1 MSQLLRMRPVVTVA
15 VVCVCSVS
23 IASAQTETIFFGQG
37 TDLQNDVFPV
47 GDDFGDEF
55 DLARFGVDGLN
66 DFDVGDSPPLNLAFS
81 NPWDDDINTGG
92 LQDAPGLTEDWSSV
106 IDEGDNNP
114 IFDTKYLRVGS
125 SGSAAGPLS
134 LNLDEA
140 ATGFGFYGAEI
151 GPQGIQVEV
160 SNAGAPVGNWWINHD
175 GSGDPFFW
183 GVVTDADFDQVQIG
197 TGDFGGF
204 AIDAPRMWLA
214 PVPPANPMPG
224 WYARSNVAN
233 SDFQDGGGSLN
244 DWTAH
249 TATSTDTAEAIDQ
262 GGGNHAAVLHAQ
274 GNDPGGGYVRGTT
287 RVEQTVY
294 IPLDATR
301 VAFVYRTEETEG
313 GTDDLEARVGL
324 GRTWATQWDTLAE
337 RADWTEGELVIEH
350 HRKGKAREVQF
361 EVAEGEGGSE
371 AGDWM
376 ALYAD
381 WIHVD
386 GTPCDYSHAEWH
398 STTGGDFNTPASW
411 STGEVPV
418 NQWDGGATAF
428 VKATDVTLPDVGEPF
443 TPVMVNG
450 SHFVNEFWCNR
461 GSDTSPG
468 LVIASGGVLETWE
481 ATEVEDGGHMVVQPG
496 GRYVAEQSFAVKY
509 GGQAHL
515 IGTGERNN
523 SGDIAVGHRAYIGH
537 DGRLYVTDA
546 TFKADSG
553 LSVYGDTSM
562 AEFTSSDP
570 GVTETVLVL
579 NDVYI
584 RGATVLFGE
593 GTRTE
598 LDDDFKIRANSGAP
612 ANIQFDGTL
621 YMGGDFLV
629 EEGTDLTHVDFSNAD
644 VIFHNDDDSLL
655 EVRGTEAAPFNV
667 GRLELESG
675 NLTLVGDSNGYLH
688 VEELVLGDPT
698 STLDLGGMKLAY
710 GSFAG
715 DDGQVTNGAFVPE
728 PATLALLG
736 PGSFVLL
743 RRRRG

>member
-1 MSQLLRMRPVVTVA
+1 MRRLGLLTA
-15 VVCVCSVS
+15 TLA
-23 IASAQTETIFFGQG
+23 ISALLTGAARAETAFFGQG
-37 TDLQNDVFPV
+37 ALEDDVFPV
-47 GDDFGDEF
+47 AADFGGAF
-55 DLARFGVDGLN
+55 DDDALFGVDGLN

-81 NPWDDDINTGG
+81 NPWGDDINTGV
-92 LQDAPGLTEDWSSV
+92 LQDAPGLTDDWSSF

-125 SGSAAGPLS
+125 SGSEAGPLS

-160 SNAGAPVGNWWINHD
+160 SNAGAPVGSWWIEHD
-175 GSGDPFFW
+175 GSHDPFFW

-214 PVPPANPMPG
+214 PVPPVNPMPG
-224 WYARSNVAN
+224 WYAPSNVDN
-233 SDFQDGGGSLN
+233 SDFQDAGGSLN
-244 DWTAH
+244 EWTAH

-262 GGGNHAAVLHAQ
+262 GGGNYAAVLHAQ
-274 GNDPGGGYVRGTT
+274 GNDDGGGYARGET
-287 RVEQTVY
+287 RIEQTVY

-337 RADWTEGELVIEH
+337 QADWTEGELVIEH

-361 EVAEGEGGSE
+361 EVVEGEGGSE
-371 AGDWM
+371 SGDWM
-376 ALYAD
+376 ELYAD

-386 GTPCDYSHAEWH
+386 GTPCDYSHAEWN
-398 STTGGDFNTPASW
+398 SATGGDFNTPASW
-411 STGEVPV
+411 STDEVPV
-418 NQWDGGATAF
+418 NQWNGGETAF
-428 VKATDVTLPDVGEPF
+428 VKATDVTLADVGDAF
-443 TPVMVNG
+443 TPVTVTG

-461 GSDTSPG
+461 GSETDPG
-468 LVIASGGVLETWE
+468 LVIAPGGVLETWE
-481 ATEVEDGGHMVVQPG
+481 TAEVEDGGHMVVQPG

-515 IGTGERNN
+515 TGTGVRND
-523 SGDIAVGHRAYIGH
+523 SGDIAVGHRAYIGR

-546 TFKADSG
+546 TFKADWG
-553 LSVYGDTSM
+553 LSVYGDTSV

-570 GVTETVLVL
+570 GVTETVLL
-579 NDVYI
+579 LKDVYI

-598 LDDDFKIRANSGAP
+598 LDHNFQVRANSGAP

-629 EEGTDLTHVDFSNAD
+629 EEGTDLTHVDFCNAD
-644 VIFHNDDDSLL
+644 VIFHNDADSELQ
-655 EVRGTEAAPFNV
+655 VRGTEADPFNI

-675 NLTLVGDSNGYLH
+675 DLTLVGDAAGYLH
-688 VEELVLGDPT
+688 VGELVLSDPN
-698 STLDLGGMKLAY
+698 STLDLGEMTLEY
-710 GSFAG
+710 GSFTG
-715 DDGQVTNGAFVPE
+715 DEGQVENGTFVPE
-728 PATLALLG
+728 PATIGLLALGGLVG
-736 PGSFVLL
+736 L
-743 RRRRG
+743 RRRRR